1 MTSSDPPRLGPFTAV
16 HLNGNMQRRIVIA
29 VADPLLRRAA
39 AAEIASELDVAVGV
53 GYAHSL
59 ALVLTLG
66 DLAGVV
72 VQNHGWDS
80 LDGLD
85 LLYEV
90 RRRRPQCG
98 RTLIVPLGTRDD
110 AVRDAGA
117 QAICW
122 APWEAGQLLGAVKR
136 ASIIANA
143 MHSSQPVAMR

>member
-1 MTSSDPPRLGPFTAV
+1 
-16 HLNGNMQRRIVIA
+16 MQRRIVIA

-80 LDGLD
+80 LDGAAAAAS
-85 LLYEV
+85 V
-90 RRRRPQCG
+90 RPHA
-98 RTLIVPLGTRDD
+98 D
-110 AVRDAGA
+110 
-117 QAICW
+117 
-122 APWEAGQLLGAVKR
+122 R
-136 ASIIANA
+136 AARHA
-143 MHSSQPVAMR
+143 